1 LGCSLSKASRVRSI
15 ASLLRRSVRSHIKQK
30 HELTGDSLAAAPP
43 KPPQRAKRSKAA
55 ADEHDD
61 GGGDD
66 DDDEYEDDLDNN
78 ASTTPSSSS
87 SSTLLRS
94 DLVDLPPPLPSSAA
108 PLLEDEIVPRD
119 AEPVSLV
126 CSMASC
132 QRKFTAG
139 ALLKRHLRQDHSLTV
154 VSCYEPL
161 CTFFAT
167 SEPELRRHIRA
178 THLVSIYECPLPGC
192 SKQYPWA
199 TPAQLHVSTRHRGD
213 RLPCGLCDAAFERYG
228 DFLTHRVLTHQSYAP
243 PVAVVAAAD
252 NGDDVNVDEADDDV
266 QRPRFSQPKR
276 ARVASTLSQQRH
288 H

>member
-1 LGCSLSKASRVRSI
+1 M
-15 ASLLRRSVRSHIKQK
+15 RSHIKQK

-43 KPPQRAKRSKAA
+43 KPPQRAKRSKAPAA
-55 ADEHDD
+55 ADD
-61 GGGDD
+61 GD
-66 DDDEYEDDLDNN
+66 DDDEYEDDVDNN
-78 ASTTPSSSS
+78 ATTTTTTNTNSTNSTNSSS
-87 SSTLLRS
+87 LPALRS
-94 DLVDLPPPLPSSAA
+94 DLVDLLPPPLPSFGA

-126 CSMASC
+126 CSMANC

-252 NGDDVNVDEADDDV
+252 NGDDVNVDEADDDE

-276 ARVASTLSQQRH
+276 ARVASTLSQHRH